1 MKRLLPVIMLVANT
15 LIAGCALAPV
25 DDLAPPESE
34 NSAVLALIS
43 SARNDS
49 AAGKPDSASA
59 TLERALRIE
68 PRNPVLW
75 HELARLRL
83 QQGVPDQAASLAAKS
98 NAWAGKNRG
107 LQAANWR
114 IISQARSQRGDFSG
128 AQQALD
134 MATRLEIR
142 LEIRPDIRPDIR

>member
-1 MKRLLPVIMLVANT
+1 MVKGLQ
-15 LIAGCALAPV
+15 AGLMALALV
-25 DDLAPPESE
+25 YAGLAGADEDE
-34 NSAVLALIS
+34 
-43 SARNDS
+43 
-49 AAGKPDSASA
+49 AAC
-59 TLERALRIE
+59 
-68 PRNPVLW
+68 
-75 HELARLRL
+75 
-83 QQGVPDQAASLAAKS
+83 QAASLAAKS